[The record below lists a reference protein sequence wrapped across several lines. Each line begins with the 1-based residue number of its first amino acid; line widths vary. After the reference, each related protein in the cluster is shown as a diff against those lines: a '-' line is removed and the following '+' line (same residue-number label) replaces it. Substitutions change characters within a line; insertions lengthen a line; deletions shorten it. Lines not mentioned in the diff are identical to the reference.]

1 MIQPMPSTVDVSH
14 PSRRIVKESIENAA
28 SKVKEEEEERLLRR
42 AKILV
47 TNAVLRA
54 KKRLEDE
61 LHQRS

>member
-1 MIQPMPSTVDVSH
+1 MRSTVDVSH
-14 PSRRIVKESIENAA
+14 LGRRIVKESIENAA

-47 TNAVLRA
+47 TNAVLGA